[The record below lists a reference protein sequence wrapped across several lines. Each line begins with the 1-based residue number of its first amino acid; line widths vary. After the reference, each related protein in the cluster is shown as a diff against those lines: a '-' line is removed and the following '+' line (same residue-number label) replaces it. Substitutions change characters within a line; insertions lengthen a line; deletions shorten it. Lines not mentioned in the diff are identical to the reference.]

1 MKELHKKNIKIHDF
15 RFETSYEMENGIPK
29 ILSAVVYYV
38 GIEDFGMR
46 LSSGGQTYVLDS
58 YIDELQEKLDNI
70 IKE

>member
-1 MKELHKKNIKIHDF
+1 MKELQKKNIKIHDF

-29 ILSAVVYYV
+29 ILSAVVYYI

-58 YIDELQEKLDNI
+58 YIDELQEKLA
-70 IKE
+70 ELVRS

>member
-38 GIEDFGMR
+38 GISCFRMR